1 MNTGSIFHI
10 PDDLLEEYAIGR
22 LPDIDCAPV
31 EEHLLICHT
40 CQNNLTETDEY
51 IRVMRAVLARLRP
64 LAPKR
69 FRLPSRA
76 SFLALTRSD

>member
-31 EEHLLICHT
+31 EEHLLICPT

-51 IRVMRAVLARLRP
+51 IRVMRAVLARLR
-64 LAPKR
+64 
-69 FRLPSRA
+69 RLPKTLSA
-76 SFLALTRSD
+76 PQPSFVPGAYSV